1 MKQKCD
7 HVFYSC
13 VIKLYTN
20 MNKRNVIVLFFDIMN
35 NEYGILDIKLY
46 TNMNN
51 RNVIVLFFDIKNG
64 MNIEFWIENE
74 RRQYGH

>member
-20 MNKRNVIVLFFDIMN
+20 MNKRNVIVLFFDI
-35 NEYGILDIKLY
+35 
-46 TNMNN
+46 
-51 RNVIVLFFDIKNG
+51 KNG